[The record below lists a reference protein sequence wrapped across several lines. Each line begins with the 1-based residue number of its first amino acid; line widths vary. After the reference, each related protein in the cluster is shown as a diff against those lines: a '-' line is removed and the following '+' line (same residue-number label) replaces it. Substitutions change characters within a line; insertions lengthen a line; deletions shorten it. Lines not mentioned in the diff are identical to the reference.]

1 MQLAPSAIDLRVA
14 APVAVVWILTALL
27 IGAPHVAPVV
37 AGVAVLVTGVSGIA
51 LRTRRCGG
59 AVRGVAG
66 LVLVAGAL
74 ATLLA
79 VSVTVGDSRR
89 APEGLR
95 ALVAGPDA
103 GRVEV
108 EAVLSR
114 DLVPGDRS
122 VTATLVRADGLDGL
136 RAPVRLVP
144 DLHGDAPGAV
154 LAAGARVTGSAAVQP
169 DQPGSATAFVA
180 FLRGTPSSE
189 PPTGLLGA
197 TDTARQAFV
206 RATADL
212 PQPGAALLR
221 GLAIG
226 DRSGLDPGTEAA
238 METSALT
245 HLTAV
250 SGANCAVVVGLVVVL
265 GRACGLPRGLRAAVA
280 VVVLLAFV
288 VLVRPDP
295 SIVRATVMAIVVLV
309 VHLAGRPVRGVPL
322 IALAAIGMLVVDP
335 WFARSFAFA
344 LSVLATSGIVVLGP
358 PLTELLARRV
368 WPPVAAALAI
378 PVAAQ
383 VACWPVTIPLSA
395 ALPTYAVP
403 ANLLAEP
410 FAPVVTV
417 IGLAACTV
425 APVWP
430 AGAQALAAVA
440 WVPAAAVG
448 GIAHGAAALP
458 HASAPWPAGVLGV
471 AAAVLVCGCIA
482 TAVLVRGRIGSR
494 MLLAA
499 GSVLVVGVAA
509 VSVPVLVVRG
519 SVPGDWSV
527 AACDVGQGDAVL
539 LRGGDAVALVDT
551 GDDEERLLACL
562 DLLGISRIDLLVLT
576 HFDRDHVGAVGA
588 VADTVETALVG
599 PVGRASDGR
608 VVDDLLS
615 AGVDVRTADDRVS
628 GTLGPLAWRV
638 AWPLAGSRDAGN
650 DASIVLVTGP
660 ADGSACATCLTGV
673 FLGDLGESSQRR
685 LRNSG
690 GLPAGPIDV
699 VKVAHHGSADQDPQ
713 LYRGLAARVGLI
725 GVGADNTY
733 GHPTASALDVLD
745 AAGTLPLRTD
755 QRGTVVLAR
764 SGADEVRVWTERS
777 PSAAARRI
785 DGAPL
790 DPAPSGPAPPEG
802 PHGRQEARARR
813 GEDRP
818 GALVGDPSGARRA
831 HHRARSVPR
840 RPRPR
845 CAEGPAAGRGPRARG
860 ARPRSRPVRPRA
872 ARHPRQPVA
881 VRRAATGAG
890 DQRREVHRRLHHR
903 DDLVPAGPRRRRH
916 PGAPARRRHARQEA
930 PRHDPQ
936 RRRRRG
942 RGALRRA
949 QARDRPHRLRERRVP
964 GRTTPDRPV
973 RRPYPGD
980 RVRRRP
986 RRTGRGVPAAPGGRG
1001 R

>member
-14 APVAVVWILTALL
+14 VPVTVAWIATALL
-27 IGAPHVAPVV
+27 IGVPDVAPVV
-37 AGVAVLVTGVSGIA
+37 GGAAALLTGVSGIV
-51 LRTRRCGG
+51 LRWRRGTG
-59 AVRGVAG
+59 VVVAVAG
-66 LVLVAGAL
+66 LLLVAGAL
-74 ATLLA
+74 TTLLA
-79 VSVTVGDSRR
+79 VSVTAGESRR
-89 APEGLR
+89 APEPLR
-95 ALVAGPDA
+95 ALVAGPGA
-103 GRVEV
+103 GHVDV
-108 EAVLSR
+108 EAVLTR

-122 VTATLVRADGLDGL
+122 VTASLVRADELDGL
-136 RAPVRLVP
+136 RVPIRLVP
-144 DLHGDAPGAV
+144 DQHGGAPGAV
-154 LAAGARVTGSAAVQP
+154 LAAGARVTVTAAVQP
-169 DQPGSATAFVA
+169 DEPGSATAFVA
-180 FLRGTPSSE
+180 FLRGTPSSV
-189 PPTGLLGA
+189 PPDGLLGA

-226 DRSGLDPGTEAA
+226 DRSGLDPTTEAA

-265 GRACGLPRGLRAAVA
+265 GRACGLPRGPRAAAA
-280 VVVLLAFV
+280 VGVLLVFV

-322 IALAAIGMLVVDP
+322 IALAAVGMLVVDP

-358 PLTELLARRV
+358 QLAELLARRV
-368 WPPVAAALAI
+368 WSPVAAALAI

-410 FAPVVTV
+410 FASVVTV
-417 IGLAACTV
+417 VGLAACGL

-430 AGAQALAAVA
+430 VGAQGLAAVA

-458 HASAPWPAGVLGV
+458 YASAPWPAGVLGV

-482 TAVLVRGRIGSR
+482 VAVLVRGQLGSR
-494 MLLAA
+494 LLLAA
-499 GSVLVVGVAA
+499 GVVVVVGVAA
-509 VSVPVLVVRG
+509 VTVPVLVVRG

-539 LRGGDAVALVDT
+539 LRGDDAVALVDT
-551 GDDEERLLACL
+551 GDDEERLRACL
-562 DLLGISRIDLLVLT
+562 GLLGVTRIDLLVLT

-588 VADTVETALVG
+588 VAGTVETALVG
-599 PVGRASDGR
+599 PVGRASDDR
-608 VVDDLLS
+608 VVDDLRR

-638 AWPLAGSRDAGN
+638 VWPLVGDRAAGN
-650 DASIVLVTGP
+650 DASIVLATGP
-660 ADGSACATCLTGV
+660 ADGDSCPACLTGV

-685 LRNSG
+685 LRNAG
-690 GLPAGPIDV
+690 ELPVGPIDV

-713 LYRGLAARVGLI
+713 LYRGLTARVGLV
-725 GVGADNTY
+725 GVGADNSY
-733 GHPTASALDVLD
+733 GHPTASALGMLE

-755 QRGTVVLAR
+755 ELGTVVLAR
-764 SGADEVRVWTERS
+764 SGSDEVRVWTERS
-777 PSAAARRI
+777 SSAAARRI
-785 DGAPL
+785 DDAPL

-813 GEDRP
+813 SEDRP
-818 GALVGDPSGARRA
+818 GPLVGDPSGARRA

-840 RPRPR
+840 RPRPQ

-872 ARHPRQPVA
+872 PRHPRQPVA
-881 VRRAATGAG
+881 VRRATTRAG
-890 DQRREVHRRLHHR
+890 HERREVHRRLHHR

-916 PGAPARRRHARQEA
+916 PGAPARGWCPRQEA

-936 RRRRRG
+936 RCRRRG
-942 RGALRRA
+942 RGAVRRTE
-949 QARDRPHRLRERRVP
+949 ARDRPHRLRERRVP
-964 GRTTPDRPV
+964 RRTTPDRAL
-973 RRPYPGD
+973 RRPHPGD

-986 RRTGRGVPAAPGGRG
+986 RRTRRRVPTAPGGRG
-1001 R
+1001 

>member
-14 APVAVVWILTALL
+14 VPVTVAWIITALL
-27 IGAPHVAPVV
+27 VGVPDVAPVV
-37 AGVAVLVTGVSGIA
+37 GAFAALLTGVSGVV
-51 LRTRRCGG
+51 LRWRPGTGVLR
-59 AVRGVAG
+59 VVAG
-66 LVLVAGAL
+66 LLLVAGAL
-74 ATLLA
+74 TTLLA
-79 VSVTVGDSRR
+79 VSVAVGESRR
-89 APEGLR
+89 APEPLR
-95 ALVAGPDA
+95 ALVAGPGA
-103 GRVEV
+103 GHVAV
-108 EAVLSR
+108 EAVLTR

-122 VTATLVRADGLDGL
+122 VTATLVRADELVGL
-136 RAPVRLVP
+136 RVPVRLVP
-144 DLHGDAPGAV
+144 DQHGVAPDAV
-154 LAAGARVTGSAAVQP
+154 LAAGARVTVTAAVQP
-169 DQPGSATAFVA
+169 DDPGSATAFVV
-180 FLRGTPSSE
+180 FLRGRSSSV
-189 PPTGLLGA
+189 PPGGLLGA
-197 TDTARQAFV
+197 TDSARQAFV
-206 RATADL
+206 RATAGL

-226 DRSGLDPGTEAA
+226 DRSGLDPATETA

-265 GRACGLPRGLRAAVA
+265 GRACGLPRGPRVAAAVG
-280 VVVLLAFV
+280 VLLVFV

-309 VHLAGRPVRGVPL
+309 VHLAGRPLRGVPL
-322 IALAAIGMLVVDP
+322 IALAAVGMLVVDP

-358 PLTELLARRV
+358 PLTDLFARRV
-368 WPPVAAALAI
+368 WTPVAAALAI

-417 IGLAACTV
+417 IGLAACGL

-430 AGAQALAAVA
+430 VGAQGLAAAA

-458 HASAPWPAGVLGV
+458 YASAPWPAGALGV

-482 TAVLVRGRIGSR
+482 VAVLVRGRLGSR
-494 MLLAA
+494 LLLVA
-499 GSVLVVGVAA
+499 GVVVVVGVAA
-509 VSVPVLVVRG
+509 VTVPVLVVRG

-539 LRGGDAVALVDT
+539 LRGDDAVALVDT
-551 GDDEERLLACL
+551 GDDEERLRACL
-562 DLLGISRIDLLVLT
+562 DLLGVSRIDLLVLT
-576 HFDRDHVGAVGA
+576 HFDRDHVGAVGT
-588 VADTVETALVG
+588 VASTVETALVG

-608 VVDDLLS
+608 VLDDLRR

-638 AWPLAGSRDAGN
+638 VWPPASSHDAGN
-650 DASIVLVTGP
+650 DASIVLATGP
-660 ADGSACATCLTGV
+660 ADEEPCATCLTGV

-685 LRNSG
+685 LRDSG
-690 GLPAGPIDV
+690 ALPAGPIDV
-699 VKVAHHGSADQDPQ
+699 VKVAHHSSADQDPQ

-733 GHPTASALDVLD
+733 GHPTASALGMLD

-755 QRGTVVLAR
+755 ERGTVVLAR
-764 SGADEVRVWTERS
+764 SGSDEVRVWTERS
-777 PSAAARRI
+777 SSAAARRI
-785 DGAPL
+785 VGAPL

-813 GEDRP
+813 SEDRP

-831 HHRARSVPR
+831 HHRARGVPR

-872 ARHPRQPVA
+872 PRHPRQPVA
-881 VRRAATGAG
+881 VRRAAARAG
-890 DQRREVHRRLHHR
+890 HERREVHRRLHHR
-903 DDLVPAGPRRRRH
+903 DDLVPAGPCRRRH
-916 PGAPARRRHARQEA
+916 PGAPARGRRARQEA

-936 RRRRRG
+936 RCRRRG

-949 QARDRPHRLRERRVP
+949 QARDRPDRLRERRVP
-964 GRTTPDRPV
+964 RRATPHRTL
-973 RRPYPGD
+973 RRPDPGD
-980 RVRRRP
+980 RVRR
-986 RRTGRGVPAAPGGRG
+986 
-1001 R
+1001 

>member
-14 APVAVVWILTALL
+14 VPVTVAWIATALL
-27 IGAPHVAPVV
+27 IGVPDVAPVV
-37 AGVAVLVTGVSGIA
+37 AGAAALLTGVSSIV
-51 LRTRRCGG
+51 LRWRRGTG
-59 AVRGVAG
+59 VVVAVAG
-66 LVLVAGAL
+66 LLLVAGAL
-74 ATLLA
+74 TTLLA
-79 VSVTVGDSRR
+79 VSVTVGESRR
-89 APEGLR
+89 APEPLR
-95 ALVAGPDA
+95 ALVAGPGA
-103 GRVEV
+103 GHVDV
-108 EAVLSR
+108 EAVLTR

-122 VTATLVRADGLDGL
+122 VTATLVRADELDGL
-136 RAPVRLVP
+136 RVPIRLVP
-144 DLHGDAPGAV
+144 DQHSGAPGAV
-154 LAAGARVTGSAAVQP
+154 LAAGARVTVTAAVQP
-169 DQPGSATAFVA
+169 DEPGSATAFVA
-180 FLRGTPSSE
+180 FLRGTPSSV
-189 PPTGLLGA
+189 PPDGLLGA

-226 DRSGLDPGTEAA
+226 DRSGLDPATEAA

-265 GRACGLPRGLRAAVA
+265 GRACGLPRGPRAAAA
-280 VVVLLAFV
+280 VGVLLVFV
-288 VLVRPDP
+288 ALVRPDP

-322 IALAAIGMLVVDP
+322 IALAAVGMLVVDP

-417 IGLAACTV
+417 VGLVACGL

-430 AGAQALAAVA
+430 VGAQGLAAVA
-440 WVPAAAVG
+440 WVPAAAIG

-458 HASAPWPAGVLGV
+458 YASAPWPAGTLGV

-482 TAVLVRGRIGSR
+482 VAVLVRGQLGSR
-494 MLLAA
+494 LLLAA
-499 GSVLVVGVAA
+499 GVVVVVGVAA
-509 VSVPVLVVRG
+509 VTVPVLVVRG

-539 LRGGDAVALVDT
+539 LRGDDAVALVDT
-551 GDDEERLLACL
+551 GDDEERLRACL
-562 DLLGISRIDLLVLT
+562 DLLGVTRIDLLVLT

-588 VADTVETALVG
+588 VTGTVETALVG
-599 PVGRASDGR
+599 PVGRASDER
-608 VVDDLLS
+608 VVDDLRR

-638 AWPLAGSRDAGN
+638 VWPLVGDRAAGN
-650 DASIVLVTGP
+650 DASIVLATGP
-660 ADGSACATCLTGV
+660 ADGDSCPACLTGV

-685 LRNSG
+685 LRNAG
-690 GLPAGPIDV
+690 ELPVGPIDV

-713 LYRGLAARVGLI
+713 LYRGLTARVGLV

-733 GHPTASALDVLD
+733 GHPTASALGMLE

-755 QRGTVVLAR
+755 ELGTVVLAR
-764 SGADEVRVWTERS
+764 SGSDEVRVWTERS
-777 PSAAARRI
+777 SSAAARRI

-813 GEDRP
+813 SEDRP

-845 CAEGPAAGRGPRARG
+845 CAEGPAAGRGPRA
-860 ARPRSRPVRPRA
+860 
-872 ARHPRQPVA
+872 
-881 VRRAATGAG
+881 
-890 DQRREVHRRLHHR
+890 
-903 DDLVPAGPRRRRH
+903 
-916 PGAPARRRHARQEA
+916 
-930 PRHDPQ
+930 
-936 RRRRRG
+936 
-942 RGALRRA
+942 
-949 QARDRPHRLRERRVP
+949 
-964 GRTTPDRPV
+964 
-973 RRPYPGD
+973 
-980 RVRRRP
+980 
-986 RRTGRGVPAAPGGRG
+986 
-1001 R
+1001 

>member
-1 MQLAPSAIDLRVA
+1 M
-14 APVAVVWILTALL
+14 
-27 IGAPHVAPVV
+27 
-37 AGVAVLVTGVSGIA
+37 
-51 LRTRRCGG
+51 
-59 AVRGVAG
+59 
-66 LVLVAGAL
+66 
-74 ATLLA
+74 
-79 VSVTVGDSRR
+79 
-89 APEGLR
+89 
-95 ALVAGPDA
+95 
-103 GRVEV
+103 
-108 EAVLSR
+108 
-114 DLVPGDRS
+114 
-122 VTATLVRADGLDGL
+122 
-136 RAPVRLVP
+136 
-144 DLHGDAPGAV
+144 
-154 LAAGARVTGSAAVQP
+154 LAAGARVTVTAAVQP
-169 DQPGSATAFVA
+169 DEPGSATAFVA
-180 FLRGTPSSE
+180 FLRGTPSSV
-189 PPTGLLGA
+189 PPDGLLGA

-226 DRSGLDPGTEAA
+226 DRSGLDPTTEAA

-265 GRACGLPRGLRAAVA
+265 GRACGLPRGPRAAAA
-280 VVVLLAFV
+280 VGVLLVFV

-322 IALAAIGMLVVDP
+322 IALAAVGMLVVDP

-368 WPPVAAALAI
+368 WPPVAAALAM

-417 IGLAACTV
+417 IGLAACGL

-430 AGAQALAAVA
+430 AGAQGLAAVA

-458 HASAPWPAGVLGV
+458 HASAPWPAGALGV
-471 AAAVLVCGCIA
+471 AAAVLVVRLLA
-482 TAVLVRGRIGSR
+482 VAVLVRGRLGVR
-494 MLLAA
+494 LLLAA
-499 GSVLVVGVAA
+499 GVVVVVGVAA
-509 VSVPVLVVRG
+509 VTGPGVRRPRG

-527 AACDVGQGDAVL
+527 AACDVGQGDAAL
-539 LRGGDAVALVDT
+539 LRGDDAVALVDT
-551 GDDEERLLACL
+551 GDDAERLRACL
-562 DLLGISRIDLLVLT
+562 DLLGVTRIDLLVLT

-588 VADTVETALVG
+588 VGGHGRDRPRRTRGTCRRTSGWSTTSRRPGSTSGRRTTGSPAPSGRSPGAWSGHGATTVPT
-599 PVGRASDGR
+599 
-608 VVDDLLS
+608 
-615 AGVDVRTADDRVS
+615 
-628 GTLGPLAWRV
+628 
-638 AWPLAGSRDAGN
+638 GN

-660 ADGSACATCLTGV
+660 ADGDSCAACLTGV

-685 LRNSG
+685 LRNAG

-713 LYRGLAARVGLI
+713 LYRGLAAPVGLI

-733 GHPTASALDVLD
+733 GHPTPSGARHARRGGH
-745 AAGTLPLRTD
+745 AAAPHRPND
-755 QRGTVVLAR
+755 RRPWCVAR
-764 SGADEVRVWTERS
+764 SGSDEVRVWTERS
-777 PSAAARRI
+777 SSAAARRI
-785 DGAPL
+785 VGAPL

-813 GEDRP
+813 SEDRP

-845 CAEGPAAGRGPRARG
+845 RAAGPARRART
-860 ARPRSRPVRPRA
+860 PRSRCTTSKPTSTRPGSS
-872 ARHPRQPVA
+872 PPS
-881 VRRAATGAG
+881 
-890 DQRREVHRRLHHR
+890 
-903 DDLVPAGPRRRRH
+903 
-916 PGAPARRRHARQEA
+916 PARRCSASRDSCGSRTSRSAPTRSSPRPSRTCRPPPTTSPWCCGTGVACAARSSSTRSA
-930 PRHDPQ
+930 AVSAAGSRCC
-936 RRRRRG
+936 
-942 RGALRRA
+942 ATSSS
-949 QARDRPHRLRERRVP
+949 ARP
-964 GRTTPDRPV
+964 TASTS
-973 RRPYPGD
+973 
-980 RVRRRP
+980 
-986 RRTGRGVPAAPGGRG
+986 
-1001 R
+1001 

>member
-1 MQLAPSAIDLRVA
+1 MQLAPSAIDLRFAV
-14 APVAVVWILTALL
+14 PVAVAWIATALL
-27 IGAPHVAPVV
+27 VGVPDVAPAVGG
-37 AGVAVLVTGVSGIA
+37 AGALLAGVSGSV
-51 LRTRRCGG
+51 LRWRRGTG
-59 AVRGVAG
+59 VVPTVAG
-66 LVLVAGAL
+66 LLLVAGAL
-74 ATLLA
+74 TTLLA

-89 APEGLR
+89 APEPLR
-95 ALVAGPDA
+95 ALVAGPGA
-103 GRVEV
+103 GHVEV
-108 EAVLSR
+108 EAVLTR

-136 RAPVRLVP
+136 RVPVRLVP
-144 DLHGDAPGAV
+144 DQHGDAPGAV
-154 LAAGARVTGSAAVQP
+154 LAAGARVTVTATLQP
-169 DQPGSATAFVA
+169 DEPGSATAFVA
-180 FLRGTPSSE
+180 FLRGTPSSV
-189 PPTGLLGA
+189 PPDGLLGA

-226 DRSGLDPGTEAA
+226 DRSGLDPTTEAA

-265 GRACGLPRGLRAAVA
+265 GRACGLPRGPRAAAA
-280 VVVLLAFV
+280 VGVLLVFV

-322 IALAAIGMLVVDP
+322 IALAAVGMLVVDP

-344 LSVLATSGIVVLGP
+344 LSVLATSGIVVLSP

-417 IGLAACTV
+417 IGLAACGL

-430 AGAQALAAVA
+430 VGAQGLAAVA

-458 HASAPWPAGVLGV
+458 HASAPWPAGVPGV

-482 TAVLVRGRIGSR
+482 VAVLVRGRLGFR
-494 MLLAA
+494 LVLAA
-499 GSVLVVGVAA
+499 GVVVVVGVAA
-509 VSVPVLVVRG
+509 VTVPVLVVRG

-539 LRGGDAVALVDT
+539 LRGDDAVALVDT
-551 GDDEERLLACL
+551 GDDEERLRACL
-562 DLLGISRIDLLVLT
+562 ELLEVTRIDLLVLT

-599 PVGRASDGR
+599 PVGRASDER
-608 VVDDLLS
+608 VVDVLRR

-638 AWPLAGSRDAGN
+638 AWPPGDDRAAGN

-660 ADGSACATCLTGV
+660 ADGESCPECLTGV

-685 LRNSG
+685 LRNAG
-690 GLPAGPIDV
+690 GLQAGPIDV

-725 GVGADNTY
+725 GVGAGNTY
-733 GHPTASALDVLD
+733 GHPTPSALGMLE

-755 QRGTVVLAR
+755 ERGTVVLAR
-764 SGADEVRVWTERS
+764 SGSDEVRVWTERS
-777 PSAAARRI
+777 SSAAARRI
-785 DGAPL
+785 VGAPL

-813 GEDRP
+813 SEDRP
-818 GALVGDPSGARRA
+818 GALVGDPSGTRRA

-872 ARHPRQPVA
+872 PRDPRQPIA
-881 VRRAATGAG
+881 VRRAATRAG
-890 DQRREVHRRLHHR
+890 HERREVHRRLHYR

-916 PGAPARRRHARQEA
+916 PGAPARGWCARQEA

-936 RRRRRG
+936 RCRRRG
-942 RGALRRA
+942 RGAVRRA

-964 GRTTPDRPV
+964 RRTTPDRAL
-973 RRPYPGD
+973 RRPDPGD

-986 RRTGRGVPAAPGGRG
+986 RRTRRRVPTAPG
-1001 R
+1001 